1 MSLTSPSFSVV
12 LELGHPGL
20 CGGVELGE
28 LLEPDCVVDVDFVD
42 LYFEQIESLL
52 RITGIRILSLLV
64 LLNFRD

>member
-1 MSLTSPSFSVV
+1 M

-20 CGGVELGE
+20 RGGVKLSE

-52 RITGIRILSLLV
+52 RITGVGILSLLV